1 MWLRNVMSDEL
12 YSTFSLYSCLY
23 DSVLARSVTGARHV
37 ALKYK
42 RRLNFVELLEQP
54 LVLEKL

>member
-1 MWLRNVMSDEL
+1 MSDQL
-12 YSTFSLYSCLY
+12 YLIFSLYSCLY
-23 DSVLARSVTGARHV
+23 DSVLARSVTGTRHV